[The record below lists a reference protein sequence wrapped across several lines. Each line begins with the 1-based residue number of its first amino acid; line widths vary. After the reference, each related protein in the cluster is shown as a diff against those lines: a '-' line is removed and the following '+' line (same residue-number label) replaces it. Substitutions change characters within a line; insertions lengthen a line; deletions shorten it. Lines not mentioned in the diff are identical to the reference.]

1 MKTIKLRSNVMAEN
15 NRIAQKLRETYEKK
29 KLLVINII
37 GSPGCG
43 KTSLLEETIK
53 KADNNFRTMIIVG
66 DVQTEYDAERL
77 KKVGADAYQ
86 IETMGIC
93 HLDARMLQK
102 KIQDIRPKGTD
113 LLIIENVGN
122 LVCPAGYDLGEDSKV
137 VMVSVPE
144 GDEKPLKYPAIFHR
158 ADLFLITKIDMLEN
172 SNFNLDRAVQNAK
185 KINPDIKAIPMSSK
199 TGEGMN
205 EWFSWLEEKISRKK
219 GG

>member
-205 EWFSWLEEKISRKK
+205 EWFSWLEGNISRKK